1 MKFLPVHPEMCPLQE
16 AKEKPGSGKAE
27 EAAKG
32 PAGER
37 AKAQEEEEEEKRA
50 PPPKKQKLVEE
61 ITVELDVNDIPE
73 LLPEELQD
81 SIKK

>member
-1 MKFLPVHPEMCPLQE
+1 MTAAHPEICPLQE

-27 EAAKG
+27 EPAKNPEG
-32 PAGER
+32 GS
-37 AKAQEEEEEEKRA
+37 AKAQEEGEEEEKKLK
-50 PPPKKQKLVEE
+50 PPKKQKLVEE
-61 ITVELDVNDIPE
+61 ITVELEVNDIPD